1 MRAALLATFVDSWTS
16 VVKEV
21 TKQTLK
27 YGGRKALSY
36 ITTLVCGYFGSAS
49 IILITKSTKVVK
61 YAKTCHSICFDGF
74 NIAELCASAPINM
87 LEIAIFEKPVM
98 IESDG
103 FDSFSKNSDPINNI
117 EKLFKK

>member
-49 IILITKSTKVVK
+49 IILIIKSTKAVK

-103 FDSFSKNSDPINNI
+103 FDLFSKNSDPINNI